1 MNSVVCGVQDFL
13 RRIPSTSNLAAQASA
28 QGLDAAQQR
37 QLVQT
42 AQQMQAAQQA
52 QGLGGGPL
60 SGQLQEPGRLNVS
73 GIPRVPSLDL
83 LRQLVQ
89 VNQGMSPGNGG
100 KAPAS
105 SAAGART
112 SAALR
117 SAALATYC
125 VQWLLILA
133 LATIELWEFAEES
146 LTWCAGWLQHACC
159 AAFQSSARVSLCQ
172 QNVCLILHSSLYAE
186 FS

>member
-1 MNSVVCGVQDFL
+1 MRSTACSVRLYPLRVANVNCVACCAQDFL

-52 QGLGGGPL
+52 QGLAGGPL

-89 VNQGMSPGNGG
+89 VNQGMSPGNGA
-100 KAPAS
+100 KAPVS
-105 SAAGART
+105 SAAGAWAG
-112 SAALR
+112 AALR
-117 SAALATYC
+117 SAALPTCC
-125 VQWLLILA
+125 VQWFCDKR
-133 LATIELWEFAEES
+133 WH
-146 LTWCAGWLQHACC
+146 C
-159 AAFQSSARVSLCQ
+159 
-172 QNVCLILHSSLYAE
+172 
-186 FS
+186 

>member
-1 MNSVVCGVQDFL
+1 MRPRACNSRPYLRRVATPTVLCVVQDFL

-52 QGLGGGPL
+52 QGLAGGPI

-89 VNQGMSPGNGG
+89 VNQGISPGNGA
-100 KAPAS
+100 KAPVS

-112 SAALR
+112 RAALR
-117 SAALATYC
+117 AAALPICCSTVEQWYC
-125 VQWLLILA
+125 LK
-133 LATIELWEFAEES
+133 
-146 LTWCAGWLQHACC
+146 
-159 AAFQSSARVSLCQ
+159 R
-172 QNVCLILHSSLYAE
+172 
-186 FS
+186 

>member
-1 MNSVVCGVQDFL
+1 MQLAAFFLCFLTLTMRCALQDFL

-52 QGLGGGPL
+52 QGLAGGPL

-89 VNQGMSPGNGG
+89 VNQGMSPGNGA
-100 KAPAS
+100 KAPVS

-112 SAALR
+112 RPALC
-117 SAALATYC
+117 ATASPASCFGC
-125 VQWLLILA
+125 VQWSCLERWQL
-133 LATIELWEFAEES
+133 FS
-146 LTWCAGWLQHACC
+146 LGRG
-159 AAFQSSARVSLCQ
+159 SR
-172 QNVCLILHSSLYAE
+172 
-186 FS
+186 